1 MASPQG
7 SVSGG
12 CGKFRTR
19 SNVVCAMSSSASLC
33 ARSAALASACST
45 TEVDI
50 TQMYPKLRILDLKS
64 WDQKRIRQHD
74 QTQFHHFF
82 HSRRFSTHLKKVI
95 FGGVVVNGW
104 ERGLTDRK
112 GRSRKVHGSFTVV
125 SRYHFPHKYCV
136 TVQIQFGA
144 FTILARARYVL
155 HSFNMIWF
163 HHIIS
168 SLMVRSLNPTLCQW
182 HHRYIIY
189 THVEFTRVEAPT
201 GFKRS
206 SVPFSRTH
214 PVQQWG

>member
-64 WDQKRIRQHD
+64 WDQNTSDNTIKRNSII
-74 QTQFHHFF
+74 FF

-95 FGGVVVNGW
+95 FWGVVVNGW

-125 SRYHFPHKYCV
+125 SRYHFPHKYCHCSDPIWCIYHSGQGKV
-136 TVQIQFGA
+136 CFAQFQ
-144 FTILARARYVL
+144 YDMVP
-155 HSFNMIWF
+155 S
-163 HHIIS
+163 HHIQSNGTFIEPHPVPVAS
-168 SLMVRSLNPTLCQW
+168 SLYNIHTCGVHTCRSPNWVQK
-182 HHRYIIY
+182 
-189 THVEFTRVEAPT
+189 EF
-201 GFKRS
+201 GSF
-206 SVPFSRTH
+206 
-214 PVQQWG
+214 

>member
-64 WDQKRIRQHD
+64 WDQKHIRQHD

-112 GRSRKVHGSFTVV
+112 GRSRKVHGSFTLPF
-125 SRYHFPHKYCV
+125 SPQILCHCSDPIWCIYHSGQGKVCFA
-136 TVQIQFGA
+136 QFQ
-144 FTILARARYVL
+144 YDMVP
-155 HSFNMIWF
+155 S
-163 HHIIS
+163 HHIQSNGTFIEPHPVPVAS
-168 SLMVRSLNPTLCQW
+168 SLYNIHTCGVHTCRSPNWVQK
-182 HHRYIIY
+182 
-189 THVEFTRVEAPT
+189 EF
-201 GFKRS
+201 GSF
-206 SVPFSRTH
+206 
-214 PVQQWG
+214 